1 MDEEWDDTQPPERP
15 PAEVPYAVP
24 PVRQSYT
31 GQSPPAEAPEPEQ
44 RPTRRHLVNAQPPRG
59 DETDDGE
66 DEEDDAPPSKR
77 RRAADDAEAPQR
89 VVELCAAMGLAVS
102 RSQAAKAL
110 TRGDVAHAVS
120 MLVESETRG
129 VAASRPRS
137 RAGSPRPQ

>member
-1 MDEEWDDTQPPERP
+1 
-15 PAEVPYAVP
+15 
-24 PVRQSYT
+24 
-31 GQSPPAEAPEPEQ
+31 
-44 RPTRRHLVNAQPPRG
+44 
-59 DETDDGE
+59 
-66 DEEDDAPPSKR
+66 
-77 RRAADDAEAPQR
+77 
-89 VVELCAAMGLAVS
+89 MGLAVS

>member
-1 MDEEWDDTQPPERP
+1 M
-15 PAEVPYAVP
+15 YK
-24 PVRQSYT
+24 RQ
-31 GQSPPAEAPEPEQ
+31 
-44 RPTRRHLVNAQPPRG
+44 
-59 DETDDGE
+59 ETDDGDD
-66 DEEDDAPPSKR
+66 DEEDAPPSKR

-102 RSQAAKAL
+102 RGQAAKAL

>member
-1 MDEEWDDTQPPERP
+1 M
-15 PAEVPYAVP
+15 
-24 PVRQSYT
+24 RQSYT
-31 GQSPPAEAPEPEQ
+31 GSSPEEPEQ
-44 RPTRRHLVNAQPPRG
+44 RPTRRHLVQPQGG

-66 DEEDDAPPSKR
+66 DDDEDAPPSKR
-77 RRAADDAEAPQR
+77 RRAANDEEAPQR